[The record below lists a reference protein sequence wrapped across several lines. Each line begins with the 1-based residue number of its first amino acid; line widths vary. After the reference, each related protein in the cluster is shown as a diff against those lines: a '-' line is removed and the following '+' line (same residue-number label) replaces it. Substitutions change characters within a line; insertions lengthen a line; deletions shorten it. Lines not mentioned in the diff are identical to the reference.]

1 MVKSVYGEKEILL
14 IATEYGMMTSHGKGQ
29 VVMGLT
35 APLMHKDRASR
46 VQQELVQTMTMI
58 FFASCTP
65 DAKQIHAQTKQLKH
79 RKVK

>member
-14 IATEYGMMTSHGKGQ
+14 TATEYGMMTSHGKGQ

-58 FFASCTP
+58 FLHLVP
-65 DAKQIHAQTKQLKH
+65 RMLNRYMH
-79 RKVK
+79 RQNN